1 MEALILKLLQAIGSG
16 VGSSI
21 AEYTLEKG
29 EEFLKENIDADEMKI
44 LDSIVEKSQDTIQ
57 TNVHDLLQEKISLPF

>member
-1 MEALILKLLQAIGSG
+1 

-44 LDSIVEKSQDTIQ
+44 LDTIVEKSQETIQ
-57 TNVHDLLQEKISLPF
+57 TTVHDLLKEKISLPF

>member
-1 MEALILKLLQAIGSG
+1 MSIGAG

-29 EEFLKENIDADEMKI
+29 EEFLKENINEDEMKI
-44 LDSIVEKSQDTIQ
+44 LDSIVEKSEETIQ
-57 TNVHDLLQEKISLPF
+57 TNVHDLLKEKISLPF

>member
-1 MEALILKLLQAIGSG
+1 MSIGAG

-29 EEFLKENIDADEMKI
+29 EEFLKENVNEDEMKI
-44 LDSIVEKSQDTIQ
+44 LDSIVEKSEETIQ
-57 TNVHDLLQEKISLPF
+57 TNVHDLLKEKISLPF

>member
-1 MEALILKLLQAIGSG
+1 MEALIMKLLLSSGAG

-29 EEFLKENIDADEMKI
+29 EEFLKENVNEDEMKI
-44 LDSIVEKSQDTIQ
+44 LDSIVEKSEETIQ
-57 TNVHDLLQEKISLPF
+57 TNVHDLLKEKISLPF

>member
-1 MEALILKLLQAIGSG
+1 MEALIMKLLMSIGAG

-29 EEFLKENIDADEMKI
+29 EEFLKENVNEDEMKI
-44 LDSIVEKSQDTIQ
+44 LDSIVEKSEETIQ
-57 TNVHDLLQEKISLPF
+57 TNVHDLLKEKISLPF

>member
-1 MEALILKLLQAIGSG
+1 MKLLQAIGSG
-16 VGSSI
+16 VGSEI

-44 LDSIVEKSQDTIQ
+44 LDTIVEKSQDTIQ
-57 TNVHDLLQEKISLPF
+57 TNVHDLLKEKISLPF